1 MEQREKK
8 QLKILT
14 DGSVTGS
21 GSRVGSDSTLKIAGR
36 IFDPKRRIPV
46 GRGRE
51 KAGRAKTSQLH
62 AQAVREVDTESWMD
76 HAEVPIL
83 RFLQALGETSR
94 LGVQSA
100 AGNPRRLPFQQPL
113 APQQVNTLLLAL

>member
-1 MEQREKK
+1 M
-8 QLKILT
+8 
-14 DGSVTGS
+14 
-21 GSRVGSDSTLKIAGR
+21 GSDSTLKIAGR

-62 AQAVREVDTESWMD
+62 AQAVCEVDTESWMD

-100 AGNPRRLPFQQPL
+100 AGNPRRFPFQQPL

>member
-1 MEQREKK
+1 M
-8 QLKILT
+8 
-14 DGSVTGS
+14 
-21 GSRVGSDSTLKIAGR
+21 GSDSTLKIAGR

-51 KAGRAKTSQLH
+51 KAGRAKTSQLY

>member
-14 DGSVTGS
+14 AGSVTGS
-21 GSRVGSDSTLKIAGR
+21 GSRVGSDSTLKIASR

-62 AQAVREVDTESWMD
+62 AQAVHEVDTESWMD

-100 AGNPRRLPFQQPL
+100 AGNPRRLPFRQPL